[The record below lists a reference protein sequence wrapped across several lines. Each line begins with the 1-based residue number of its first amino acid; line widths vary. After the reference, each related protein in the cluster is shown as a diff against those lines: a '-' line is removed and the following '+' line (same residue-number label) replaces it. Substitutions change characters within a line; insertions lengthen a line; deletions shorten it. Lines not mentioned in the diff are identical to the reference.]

1 MSNIE
6 TMFAPAERADI
17 KSILQEAKE
26 LNGTKLAKDIV
37 YEVPTTL
44 MVLNQYR
51 QVVFMNQRLTDEF
64 GGGVEEVLGKRPGE
78 IIKCVHANER
88 DTGCGTTESCRE
100 CGVTTTI
107 LWVEKNQVREQE
119 DFSVITDDGGALD
132 LKIWASPYSINS
144 KDYIIVNLLNIA
156 DEKRR
161 QVLEHTLFHDMNST
175 LKVITNYSSL
185 LVGGIK
191 PDESE
196 FYEEIVRSATK
207 RLVDEISSR
216 RDLFE
221 AENEELY
228 VQLSQ
233 INSMKLMSD
242 IIRVFS
248 EYDEWKNRPV
258 IVGGLAEEF
267 EFFSDRSLLTRVLV
281 NMVKNAI
288 EATTEGGDVVITCI
302 QSGGTCVFSV
312 NNPSFMPRSIQLQ
325 VFQRS
330 FSTKGTGRGVG
341 TYSMKLF
348 GEKYLHGRVW
358 FTSSEEEG
366 TTFNISIPSDGSN
379 LSSTI
384 NMAELNQ

>member
-17 KSILQEAKE
+17 KSVIQEAEE
-26 LNGTKLAKDIV
+26 LNGTKLAAEIIN
-37 YEVPTTL
+37 EIPSIL

-51 QVVFMNQRLTDEF
+51 QVVLMNQRLTDEF
-64 GGGVEEVLGKRPGE
+64 GGVAKEILGKRPGE

-88 DTGCGTTESCRE
+88 ETGCGTTESCRE
-100 CGVTTTI
+100 CGMITTI
-107 LWVEKNQVREQE
+107 LWAEKNKMRGE
-119 DFSVITDDGGALD
+119 DDCRVITDDGGALD
-132 LKIWASPYSINS
+132 FKIWASPSSINS
-144 KDYIIVNLLNIA
+144 KDYIVVNLLNIA

-161 QVLEHTLFHDMNST
+161 QVLEHTFFHDLNST
-175 LKVITNYSSL
+175 LKVITNYSL
-185 LVGGIK
+185 LLADRIK

-221 AENEELY
+221 AENEELC

-233 INSMKLMSD
+233 INSMKLMND
-242 IIRVFS
+242 ITQVFS
-248 EYDEWKNRPV
+248 EYNEWKNRPV

-267 EFFSDRSLLTRVLV
+267 EFFSDLSLVTRVLV
-281 NMVKNAI
+281 SMLKNAI
-288 EATTEGGDVVITCI
+288 EATPEDGDVVITCI
-302 QSGGTCVFSV
+302 QRGGACVFSV
-312 NNPSFMPRSIQLQ
+312 NNPSFMSPSVQLQ

-358 FTSSEEEG
+358 FTSSEEGG
-366 TTFNISIPSDGSN
+366 TTFNISIPSEGSK
-379 LSSTI
+379 LSSAI